1 MANHTTNLN
10 LYEIDKANDVF
21 NTFDIDTVLNDNWEI
36 IDENLVNKDGTV
48 AFEAEQIGID
58 PTNAQ
63 GLATKHYVDNKVS
76 GIGIRN
82 VITTGAVNSSGNPD
96 ILSYSGN
103 TVSFNVSSTYPLK
116 LTTYE
121 GESLEF
127 TSISGLNI
135 PSTPVSSTF
144 NIFIKEDGTAETFNN
159 TITVAKVLPST
170 PSTNDVCFLT
180 SVKPLVQYKYNG
192 TSWVEYTGVYCGNAV
207 TNASGAVSSIV
218 QPEFNQNGYD
228 VNFRTEGYRFPDF
241 ANGISKSINTI
252 YQAECDGWLYA
263 YAFFSAT
270 PGDTA
275 VSLNTSFNSDMSNS
289 FNLSHFYSNATCSNQ
304 AYGGLFPV
312 SKGMY
317 YKASTVGGILN
328 TPTVKF
334 YPAKGKA

>member
-48 AFEAEQIGID
+48 AFEAEQIGVD
-58 PTNAQ
+58 PTNEQ

-82 VITTGAVNSSGNPD
+82 VITSGAVNSSGNPD

-127 TSISGLNI
+127 TSISSLNI
-135 PSTPVSSTF
+135 LSTPVSSTF

-159 TITVAKVLPST
+159 TITVTKVLPSS

-192 TSWVEYTGVYCGNAV
+192 TSWVEYTGVYCGKAV
-207 TNASGAVSSIV
+207 TNASGVVSSIA
-218 QPEFNQNGYD
+218 QPEFNQNKFD
-228 VNFRTEGYRFPDF
+228 VNYQTQGYRFPDISRGVTK
-241 ANGISKSINTI
+241 ANSTVH
-252 YQAECDGWLYA
+252 QAECDGWIKA
-263 YAFFSAT
+263 
-270 PGDTA
+270 
-275 VSLNTSFNSDMSNS
+275 
-289 FNLSHFYSNATCSNQ
+289 
-304 AYGGLFPV
+304 
-312 SKGMY
+312 GMY
-317 YKASTVGGILN
+317 SIYSEPVLIYYSLDNVNWTLIMCTDERSEGGDSSYMIA
-328 TPTVKF
+328 PI
-334 YPAKGKA
+334 AKGTYYKNELGPNCGSALIFFPAIGT